1 MISYKD
7 ISTIGTGLILIGTS
21 FIMGVFY
28 ANQTY
33 DYPVLFDKNATQLT
47 YDNALRH
54 YQTLY
59 HTAPINYYLLLAVVL
74 VGLLGCLIRVYK
86 PNPDL
91 QTFEYCSL
99 GLYVFGICVFITNIK
114 TGIECSISHNWGEV
128 TENQGIAVLGSSNII
143 LLLLFTGVLVLQ
155 GGLWYTE
162 WEHQQRL
169 KTFYAQEAE
178 EAAEAEKSQQQGKK
192 NSPASSKKE
201 NKKQK

>member
-28 ANQTY
+28 ANQPY
-33 DYPVLFDKNATQLT
+33 DYHVLFNKNATQLN

-59 HTAPINYYLLLAVVL
+59 DTAPINYYLLGGIAL
-74 VGLLGCLIRVYK
+74 VGMIGGLIRVYK

-99 GLYVFGICVFITNIK
+99 GLYVIGICVFITNIK

-143 LLLLFTGVLVLQ
+143 LLLVFTGVLVLQ

-169 KTFYAQEAE
+169 KAFYAQEAA
-178 EAAEAEKSQQQGKK
+178 EAAEGEKSQQQRKS
-192 NSPASSKKE
+192 NPASSKKE